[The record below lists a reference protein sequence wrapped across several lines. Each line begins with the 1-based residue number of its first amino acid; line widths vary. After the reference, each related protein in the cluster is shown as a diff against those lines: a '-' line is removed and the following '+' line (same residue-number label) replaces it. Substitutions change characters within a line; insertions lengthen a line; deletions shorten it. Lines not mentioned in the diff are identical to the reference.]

1 MNVAAPF
8 RGRLGQ
14 VAGTPASSE
23 RLDPITV
30 QSGARSG
37 SSVSDRAG
45 PERKRRAVTLASQG
59 VAGRFRRPCPCAR
72 CF

>member
-1 MNVAAPF
+1 MLPPPSGDGSVRSLA
-8 RGRLGQ
+8 LL
-14 VAGTPASSE
+14 PAVE
-23 RLDPITV
+23 RLDPVAV